1 MNQDYKRNASL
12 ADTFLY
18 MPFNIEN
25 LKIKISVLIKN
36 YRFLRKSFLQKIF
49 GEKFLETD
57 IEEMPEED
65 NYQLIN
71 KVKKFILDNLD
82 NESLKISHI
91 ASETGMSRTKFF
103 IKWKFLTGEA
113 PIEFMTWIRMEKAR
127 ELLESRKY
135 RIQEIPEMVGLKDV
149 KNFRNKYK
157 KHFGIAPSE
166 TLRNI

>member
-25 LKIKISVLIKN
+25 LKIEISVLIKN

-113 PIEFMTWIRMEKAR
+113 PIEFMTRIRMEKAR
-127 ELLESRKY
+127 ELLESGKY

-157 KHFGIAPSE
+157 KQIGIAPSE

>member
-1 MNQDYKRNASL
+1 MSYSL
-12 ADTFLY
+12 LFMSALLQAWIF
-18 MPFNIEN
+18 MIQ
-25 LKIKISVLIKN
+25 
-36 YRFLRKSFLQKIF
+36 LRVSNVI

-113 PIEFMTWIRMEKAR
+113 PIEFMTRIRMEKDTRTNWKA
-127 ELLESRKY
+127 
-135 RIQEIPEMVGLKDV
+135 EISHTGD
-149 KNFRNKYK
+149 
-157 KHFGIAPSE
+157 
-166 TLRNI
+166 T

>member
-25 LKIKISVLIKN
+25 LKIEISVLIKN

-91 ASETGMSRTKFF
+91 ASETDRGSSHRIHDQDSYGKSTRTIGKRK
-103 IKWKFLTGEA
+103 ISHTGD
-113 PIEFMTWIRMEKAR
+113 T
-127 ELLESRKY
+127 
-135 RIQEIPEMVGLKDV
+135 
-149 KNFRNKYK
+149 
-157 KHFGIAPSE
+157 
-166 TLRNI
+166 

>member
-25 LKIKISVLIKN
+25 LKIEISVLIKN

-71 KVKKFILDNLD
+71 KVKKFILDN
-82 NESLKISHI
+82 ESLKISHI

-113 PIEFMTWIRMEKAR
+113 PIEFMTRIRMEKAC
-127 ELLESRKY
+127 ELLESGKY
-135 RIQEIPEMVGLKDV
+135 RIQEIPEMVELKDV

>member
-36 YRFLRKSFLQKIF
+36 YRFLRKLF

-113 PIEFMTWIRMEKAR
+113 PIEFMTRIRMEKAR
-127 ELLESRKY
+127 ELLESGKY

>member
-25 LKIKISVLIKN
+25 LKIEKSVLIKN

-71 KVKKFILDNLD
+71 KVKKFILDN
-82 NESLKISHI
+82 ESLKIGHI
-91 ASETGMSRTKFF
+91 ASETGISRTKFF

-113 PIEFMTWIRMEKAR
+113 PIEFMTRIRMEKAR
-127 ELLESRKY
+127 ELLESGKY

>member
-25 LKIKISVLIKN
+25 LKIEISVLIKN

-71 KVKKFILDNLD
+71 KVKKFILDN
-82 NESLKISHI
+82 ESLKISHI
-91 ASETGMSRTKFF
+91 ASETGISRTKFF

-113 PIEFMTWIRMEKAR
+113 PIEFMTRIRMEKAR
-127 ELLESRKY
+127 ELLESGKY
-135 RIQEIPEMVGLKDV
+135 RIQEIPEMVELKDV